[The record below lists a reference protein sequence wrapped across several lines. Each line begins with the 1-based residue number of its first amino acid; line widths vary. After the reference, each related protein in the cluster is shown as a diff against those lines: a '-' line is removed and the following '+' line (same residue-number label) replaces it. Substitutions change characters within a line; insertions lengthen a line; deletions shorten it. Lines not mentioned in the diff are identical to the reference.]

1 MDCFSNSPD
10 GWQVT
15 RDMHLNIFVPFVPFV
30 FFVFFVDGA

>member
-15 RDMHLNIFVPFVPFV
+15 RDMHLNIFV
-30 FFVFFVDGA
+30 FFRDNVDN